1 MAEPGERGGGTIASL
16 GRLIR
21 TVLAVAQNRLELL
34 LVELREQRWQF
45 LNALLL
51 AALVVLLATMT
62 LLTATVLIVVV
73 CVRADRLDV
82 VVGLTVVYLVA
93 TLVGGWRLRNRLKSW
108 APFSATLAELKKDK
122 ACWDEKS

>member
-21 TVLAVAQNRLELL
+21 TVLTVAQNRLELL
-34 LVELREQRWQF
+34 LVEFREQRWQF

-51 AALVVLLATMT
+51 AVLVLLLAAMT

-73 CVRADRLDV
+73 CVKAGRLDLV
-82 VVGLTVVYLVA
+82 LGLTAVYLVA
-93 TLVGGWRLRNRLKSW
+93 TVVGGCRLRKRLKNW

-122 ACWDEKS
+122 ACWDETS